1 MKALNEKREEKST
14 VMKDKLKEKEERL
27 KELEKKNNQER
38 KLIIKKLERMQQK
51 KNELDRLK
59 EEKLVKLRNLRDS
72 KFERMRTNKSA
83 IEEREKKRR
92 ENILFDEEEKFD
104 RALNR
109 ENKNDSIK
117 SNSRHKTIGL
127 QKSKEEKM
135 KYFLKEMNLLK
146 NQSIMKKNERQKKQM
161 YIAKLRKEAEEDICY
176 ICEDKLRNKE
186 ILCVVE
192 DPKTVISIE
201 KLGIYNGYYHVLNG
215 LIQTLDGINPEDIR
229 LDKLIKRIE
238 DNKFKEII
246 IAVKPCLEGEMTALY
261 INNVLNGMNIEVSR
275 LASGIPMGADMEY
288 IDPITLEK
296 AFDNRKKLS

>member
-1 MKALNEKREEKST
+1 MMYPKSINNLIEAFKYFPGVGEKT
-14 VMKDKLKEKEERL
+14 A
-27 KELEKKNNQER
+27 
-38 KLIIKKLERMQQK
+38 ERMAFHI
-51 KNELDRLK
+51 LG
-59 EEKLVKLRNLRDS
+59 
-72 KFERMRTNKSA
+72 M
-83 IEEREKKRR
+83 
-92 ENILFDEEEKFD
+92 ENIQTDFLAD
-104 RALNR
+104 AI
-109 ENKNDSIK
+109 KNAKTKIK
-117 SNSRHKTIGL
+117 RCKICNHIT
-127 QKSKEEKM
+127 
-135 KYFLKEMNLLK
+135 
-146 NQSIMKKNERQKKQM
+146 
-161 YIAKLRKEAEEDICY
+161 EEDICY